1 MDDGDEHDGR
11 ARGAPRGERHALG
24 RTLREALRG
33 HPAGP
38 EVAAALGPLAD
49 RPPPAG
55 WPRWAPAARERY
67 LDAVLDEA
75 LAGGRAAP

>member
-1 MDDGDEHDGR
+1 VATAMPMDGR
-11 ARGAPRGERHALG
+11 PLAGRGG

-38 EVAAALGPLAD
+38 EVAAALGTLAD

-55 WPRWAPAARERY
+55 WDRWPAAEQERY

-75 LAGGRAAP
+75 RASGRSAA

>member
-1 MDDGDEHDGR
+1 MATTVRTDARPDR
-11 ARGAPRGERHALG
+11 ATP
-24 RTLREALRG
+24 RTLREALRE

-38 EVAAALGPLAD
+38 EVVAALKALAD

-55 WPRWAPAARERY
+55 WDRWPPAARERY

-75 LAGGRAAP
+75 KAGAHAGVTA